1 MIRDSIQGRA
11 WKFGSNVSTDSI
23 APGRLISLRANPPEY
38 AKHVLEDNRP
48 DFVQG
53 VKKDDFIVADR
64 NFGCGSSREI
74 APIIIKLAGVGAAAE
89 KDPLPVLPMGVAS
102 EIVYTQGSGS
112 HEVDPDPAA
121 SAKLGENEYLGT
133 STLCM
138 GNELAVK
145 VKMEGDKIAAIDI
158 VQQQET
164 AGVGSLAL
172 EALPARIIE
181 AQSTE
186 VDAVAGATVSSTAL
200 KDAVNN
206 ALAQVK

>member
-74 APIIIKLAGVGAAAE
+74 APIIIKLAGVGA
-89 KDPLPVLPMGVAS
+89 VLSKSFVRIFYRNAINNGMLLIECDTDRIDEGDELFVDVKNRV
-102 EIVYTQGSGS
+102 IKKVN
-112 HEVDPDPAA
+112 DPDFEMPFTL
-121 SAKLGENEYLGT
+121 SEKEIKIINEGGLLNYIEKYNSL
-133 STLCM
+133 
-138 GNELAVK
+138 
-145 VKMEGDKIAAIDI
+145 DI
-158 VQQQET
+158 
-164 AGVGSLAL
+164 
-172 EALPARIIE
+172 
-181 AQSTE
+181 
-186 VDAVAGATVSSTAL
+186 
-200 KDAVNN
+200 
-206 ALAQVK
+206 

>member
-74 APIIIKLAGVGAAAE
+74 APIIIKLAGVGA
-89 KDPLPVLPMGVAS
+89 VLSKSFGRIFYRNAINNGMLLI
-102 EIVYTQGSGS
+102 EC
-112 HEVDPDPAA
+112 DPDRID
-121 SAKLGENEYLGT
+121 
-133 STLCM
+133 
-138 GNELAVK
+138 
-145 VKMEGDKIAAIDI
+145 EGDELFVDVKNRVIKKVNDPDFEMPFTLSEKEIKIINEGGLLNYIEKYNSLDI
-158 VQQQET
+158 
-164 AGVGSLAL
+164 
-172 EALPARIIE
+172 
-181 AQSTE
+181 
-186 VDAVAGATVSSTAL
+186 
-200 KDAVNN
+200 
-206 ALAQVK
+206 